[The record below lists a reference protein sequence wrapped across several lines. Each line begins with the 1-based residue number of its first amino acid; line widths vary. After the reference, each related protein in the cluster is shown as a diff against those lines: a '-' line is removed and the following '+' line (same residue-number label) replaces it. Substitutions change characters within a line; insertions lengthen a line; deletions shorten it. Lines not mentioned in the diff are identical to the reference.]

1 MTLDAG
7 HNDNTEETGAVKL
20 SASAAFKTLEARYP
34 PGSTGAFDRL
44 QQGFHKFIA
53 GTSLPAHWLY
63 PIKKTTKQETP
74 DPQHDLTQKAGLA
87 NRACSETIK
96 LEIVSH
102 CWNYSH
108 FLAFQL
114 GSLIANPP
122 PDNLPVTV
130 TIFYS
135 PEDCGTLKLLQRI
148 DSINV
153 ANVTW
158 NWQSLPAPYLFR
170 RSIGR
175 NLAARNTSADW
186 VWFTDCDETFQK
198 GCLESLHKA
207 LQQTEATLVY
217 PALEHRTA
225 PLENSVFEID
235 YSSQSWLETI
245 CQLPLEQ
252 FHVSKMSRAT
262 GPLQIS
268 RGNVVRELGYCDSVS
283 CFQKPETQFAKAHED
298 RVFRWLL
305 GSQGTAMDIDGVY
318 RIQHR
323 VKGRHENSS
332 VSRIRE
338 KLRHARYRRA
348 QS

>member
-1 MTLDAG
+1 MTFEKSHTNAAATD
-7 HNDNTEETGAVKL
+7 KL
-20 SASAAFKTLEARYP
+20 NSSTDFKTLKDNYP
-34 PGSTGAFDRL
+34 PGSTGVLDRL

-53 GTSLPAHWLY
+53 GTSVPAHWMY
-63 PIKKTTKQETP
+63 PQKESSEKNNTDIKNSRSN
-74 DPQHDLTQKAGLA
+74 DV
-87 NRACSETIK
+87 IK

-114 GSLIANPP
+114 GSLISNPP
-122 PDNLPVTV
+122 PANLPVTV
-130 TIFYS
+130 TIFYAT
-135 PEDCGTLKLLQRI
+135 EDSNTVKLLQRI
-148 DSINV
+148 ESINV

-158 NWQSLPAPYLFR
+158 NWQSLPTPYLFR

-175 NLAARNTSADW
+175 NLAAKHTSADW

-198 GCLESLHKA
+198 GCFTSLHKA
-207 LQQTEATLVY
+207 LQQSDAALVY
-217 PALEHRTA
+217 PETEHRTA

-235 YSSQSWLETI
+235 YENENWLDSI
-245 CQLPLEQ
+245 CQLPLDE
-252 FHVSKMSRAT
+252 FHVSKMTRAT

-268 RGNVVRELGYCDSVS
+268 RGDVVRTLGYCDSVS
-283 CFQKPETQFAKAHED
+283 CFQKPEMQFAKAHED

-305 GSQGTAMDIDGVY
+305 GSQGTAMDIEGVY

-332 VSRIRE
+332 LSQTRE

-348 QS
+348 RH

>member
-1 MTLDAG
+1 MTFDVD
-7 HNDNTEETGAVKL
+7 HNDNAVETGALNL
-20 SASAAFKTLEARYP
+20 SASSAFTTLEARYP

-53 GTSLPAHWLY
+53 GTSVPAHWLY
-63 PIKKTTKQETP
+63 PTKKTTEQGASKP
-74 DPQHDLTQKAGLA
+74 LLAADQKAGIA
-87 NRACSETIK
+87 TNTSSEVIK

-122 PDNLPVTV
+122 PDNLPVTA

-135 PEDCGTLKLLQRI
+135 PEDNDTLKLLQRI
-148 DSINV
+148 DSISV

-175 NLAARNTSADW
+175 NLAAKHTSADW

-198 GCLESLHKA
+198 GCLESLYRA
-207 LQQTEATLVY
+207 LQQSDAPLVY
-217 PALEHRTA
+217 PAVEHRTA

-235 YSSQSWLETI
+235 YGNKNWLETI
-245 CQLPLEQ
+245 CRLPLEQ

-268 RGNVVRELGYCDSVS
+268 RGDVVRELGYCDSVS
-283 CFQKPETQFAKAHED
+283 CFQKPENQFAKAHED

-305 GSQGTAMDIDGVY
+305 GSQGSALDIDGVY

-332 VSRIRE
+332 ASRIRE
-338 KLRHARYRRA
+338 KIRHARYRRA
-348 QS
+348 QN